1 MEIFIFIFSLLV
13 LAISALNYIRVKK
26 ISSKEFERLLEEKRL
41 LEEMRNLWKRSI
53 LQYMENQ
60 KLKADLV

>member
-41 LEEMRNLWKRSI
+41 LEEMRNL
-53 LQYMENQ
+53 
-60 KLKADLV
+60 